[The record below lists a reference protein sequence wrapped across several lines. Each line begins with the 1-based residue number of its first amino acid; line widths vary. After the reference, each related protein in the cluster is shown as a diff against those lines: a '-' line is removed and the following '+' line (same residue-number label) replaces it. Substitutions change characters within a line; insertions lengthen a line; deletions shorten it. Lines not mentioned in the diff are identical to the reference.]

1 VLSAKSDCLEG
12 AWEFARYYL
21 TDEYQSSLTWGLS
34 VNRKYFLEQAEK
46 GKQRP
51 SYTDYGTG
59 EVVEYDQTFWM
70 NGEEITLDPLSDE
83 QMDRVVAFIESV
95 DSPYYYDSDVLDIV
109 NEELGAYY
117 SGQKSAKDTA
127 SVIQNRVQLYVEEN
141 R

>member
-1 VLSAKSDCLEG
+1 
-12 AWEFARYYL
+12 
-21 TDEYQSSLTWGLS
+21 
-34 VNRKYFLEQAEK
+34 
-46 GKQRP
+46 
-51 SYTDYGTG
+51 
-59 EVVEYDQTFWM
+59 M